1 MRARHYVSDCDGDR
15 FRCAKLSGRVKI
27 LDFGLAKVH
36 AKSAASADGRTV
48 TIEEQTDPG
57 TVLGT
62 VGYMSPEQVRGENA
76 DSRSDI
82 FALGTILYEMV
93 TGKTAFRKSTK
104 ADTISAILTEDPP
117 SISQITPATPPAL
130 QRVVHRCLEKNME
143 QRFHSAHDL
152 AFALGRTVRF
162 EQCSTGHSRARNGK
176 EMVVAGHGDR
186 CFSPGCN
193 RCGHLLVT
201 QPKRNNTLRKLHGDT
216 EHLLGKC
223 DGRCHFSG
231 WQIDRKR

>member
-1 MRARHYVSDCDGDR
+1 
-15 FRCAKLSGRVKI
+15 
-27 LDFGLAKVH
+27 
-36 AKSAASADGRTV
+36 
-48 TIEEQTDPG
+48 
-57 TVLGT
+57 
-62 VGYMSPEQVRGENA
+62 MSPEQVRGENA

-93 TGKTAFRKSTK
+93 TGKAAFRKSTK
-104 ADTISAILTEDPP
+104 ADTISAVLTEDPP

-143 QRFHSAHDL
+143 QRFYSAHDL
-152 AFALGRTVRF
+152 AFALEALSDSNSAALSTV
-162 EQCSTGHSRARNGK
+162 ERNGK
-176 EMVVAGHGDR
+176 EMVAAGHGDR

-201 QPKRNNTLRKLHGDT
+201 QPKRNNTLRKLQGDT
-216 EHLLGKC
+216 DHLLGKC